1 MNSYHNQCR
10 RGPGRGE
17 CCMPERPVER
27 PNCQMPSEKECCKA
41 PEMPMPRERECCK
54 SPEMPREK
62 SSCHM
67 HMKKDWPIGMI
78 YVPMQQWREL
88 YQPDEGFHQGTI
100 FKELDCPFLGRRMC

>member
-17 CCMPERPVER
+17 CCMPEQPVEQ
-27 PNCQMPSEKECCKA
+27 PNCQMPREKECCKA
-41 PEMPMPRERECCK
+41 PEMP
-54 SPEMPREK
+54 MPREK

-67 HMKKDWPIGMI
+67 HMKKDWPIGMT

-100 FKELDCPFLGRRMC
+100 FKELDYPFLGRRMC